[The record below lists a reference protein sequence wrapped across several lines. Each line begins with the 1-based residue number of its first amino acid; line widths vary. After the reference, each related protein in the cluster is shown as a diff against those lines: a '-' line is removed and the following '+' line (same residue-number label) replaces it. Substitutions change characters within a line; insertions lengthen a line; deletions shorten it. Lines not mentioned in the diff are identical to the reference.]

1 MINSGAVDNAA
12 DELAESL
19 ECCVSTV
26 TQLGGACGDELLI
39 NDCVYQLQVR
49 HRPTCCQ
56 YR

>member
-49 HRPTCCQ
+49 HTGCQ